1 MNENYAHPDMP
12 KGAEDGI
19 LKGMYLLQ
27 EYGRKKKG
35 QPTVQLIGC
44 GTILRE
50 VMEAATLLESDFGIA
65 ADVWSATSFTEL
77 RREGIDAE
85 RWNLLHPDKKPRAS
99 YVEQCLG
106 KRKGPVVAASDYVRL
121 FADQIRGLVPRRYV
135 TLGTDGFGRSD
146 VRRQLR
152 KFFEVDRH
160 YVAVAALKAL
170 ADEGEIPAQKVIDA
184 VKKYGIDPEK
194 PNPLSV

>member
-1 MNENYAHPDMP
+1 MNENYVHPDMP
-12 KGAEDGI
+12 KGAEEGI
-19 LKGMYLLQ
+19 LRGMYLLQ

-50 VMEAATLLESDFGIA
+50 VMEAATLLDNDFGIA

-85 RWNLLHPDKKPRAS
+85 RWNSCTPTRNRGQVMSNSAS
-99 YVEQCLG
+99 G

-121 FADQIRGLVPRRYV
+121 FADQIRGLVPGRYV
-135 TLGTDGFGRSD
+135 HAWHGRLRPQRRTHAAAKVSSRWTGTT
-146 VRRQLR
+146 
-152 KFFEVDRH
+152 
-160 YVAVAALKAL
+160 
-170 ADEGEIPAQKVIDA
+170 
-184 VKKYGIDPEK
+184 
-194 PNPLSV
+194 